1 LDFCKTDFYGSTA
14 LAFFVKLWK
23 WSRKRDGRLVFCNLS
38 EHEKEILEVAHLDQ
52 LWPICQTKSE
62 ALQAVQE

>member
-1 LDFCKTDFYGSTA
+1 V

-23 WSRKRDGRLVFCNLS
+23 WVGNRNGRLVFCNLS
-38 EHEKEILEVAHLDQ
+38 EHEKEILEVAHLGQ
-52 LWPICQTKSE
+52 LWPICETKGE